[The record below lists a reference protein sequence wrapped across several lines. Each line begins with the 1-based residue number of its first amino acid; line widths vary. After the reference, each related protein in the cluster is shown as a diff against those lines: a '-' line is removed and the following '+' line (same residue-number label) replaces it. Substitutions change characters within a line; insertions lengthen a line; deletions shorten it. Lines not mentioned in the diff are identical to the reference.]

1 MIAQKDKALAFAAL
15 HQEPGAF
22 VIPNPW
28 DAGSA
33 RILQHLGF
41 QALATTSA
49 GFAFA
54 KGKPDDVKAL
64 SREEVLANV
73 AEIAQATILPVS
85 ADLQNGYG
93 DTPEDCALTIT
104 WAAQAGAVGGSIED
118 ASGNA
123 DSPIYPVE
131 LAAERIRAA
140 AEAARK
146 TGFPF
151 MLTARCENYLNGR
164 LDLADTIARL
174 QAYQEAGAGVLF
186 APGVS
191 KRQEIAELVR
201 SLDKPVNVIMGGKG
215 IGLTIDDLSELGVKR
230 ISVGSAFARTALA
243 SFMNAARE
251 VQAQGTFHF
260 GESAAPFAELNQI
273 FAAWTKD

>member
-1 MIAQKDKALAFAAL
+1 MIAQHDKAEAFAAL

-33 RILQHLGF
+33 RILQYLGF

-54 KGKPDDVKAL
+54 KGKPDEVRAL
-64 SREEVLANV
+64 SREEVIANV
-73 AEIAQATILPVS
+73 AEIVGASVLPVS

-93 DTPEDCALTIT
+93 DAPEDCALTIT

-118 ASGNA
+118 ASGDPDA
-123 DSPIYPVE
+123 PIYPVE
-131 LAAERIRAA
+131 FAAERIQAA

-146 TGFPF
+146 TGIPF
-151 MLTARCENYLNGR
+151 MLTARAENYLNGR
-164 LDLADTIARL
+164 PDLADTIARL
-174 QAYQEAGAGVLF
+174 QAYQEAGADVLF

-191 KRQEIAELVR
+191 KKEEIAELVR
-201 SLDKPVNVIMGGKG
+201 SLDRPVNVIMGGKG
-215 IGLTIDDLSELGVKR
+215 IGLTVEDLSELGVKR
-230 ISVGSAFARTALA
+230 ISIGSAFARTALA
-243 SFMNAARE
+243 AFMNAARE
-251 VQAQGTFHF
+251 VQAQGTFQF
-260 GESAAPFAELNQI
+260 GERTVPFAELNQI
-273 FAAWTKD
+273 FAAWSKD

>member
-1 MIAQKDKALAFAAL
+1 MITQQEKAEAFAAL

-33 RILQHLGF
+33 RILQYLGF

-54 KGKPDDVKAL
+54 KGKPDEVTAL
-64 SREEVLANV
+64 SREEVIANV
-73 AEIAQATILPVS
+73 AEIARATVLPVS

-93 DTPEDCALTIT
+93 DAPEDCALTIT

-118 ASGNA
+118 ASGHPDA
-123 DSPIYPVE
+123 PIYPAE
-131 LAAERIRAA
+131 FAAERIGAA
-140 AEAARK
+140 AEAARR

-151 MLTARCENYLNGR
+151 MLTARAENYLNGR
-164 LDLADTIARL
+164 PDLSDTIARL
-174 QAYQEAGAGVLF
+174 QAYQEVGADVLF

-191 KRQEIAELVR
+191 KKEEIAELVR
-201 SLDKPVNVIMGGKG
+201 SLDRPVNVIMGGKG
-215 IGLTIDDLSELGVKR
+215 IGLSVEDLSELGVKR

-251 VQAQGTFHF
+251 VQAQGTFLF
-260 GESAAPFAELNQI
+260 GEKAAPFAELNQI

>member
-1 MIAQKDKALAFAAL
+1 MIAQREKALAFAAL
-15 HQEPGAF
+15 HQDPGAF

-33 RILQHLGF
+33 RILQYLGF

-54 KGKPDDVKAL
+54 KGKPDEVTAL
-64 SREEVLANV
+64 SREEVIANV
-73 AEIAQATILPVS
+73 AEIARATILPVS

-93 DTPEDCALTIT
+93 DAPEHCALTIT
-104 WAAQAGAVGGSIED
+104 RAAEAGAVGGSIED

-123 DSPIYPVE
+123 NEPIFPVE
-131 LAAERIRAA
+131 LAAERIEAA

-164 LDLADTIARL
+164 PDLADTIARL
-174 QAYQEAGAGVLF
+174 AAYQGAGADVLF

-215 IGLTIDDLSELGVKR
+215 IGLTVEDLSELGVKR
-230 ISVGSAFARTALA
+230 ISVGSAFARAALA

-260 GESAAPFAELNQI
+260 GESAAPFAELNKI
-273 FAAWTKD
+273 FAAWPKD